1 MINMRCR
8 KCGAEVDEKWDFCP
22 RCGSRLRGDLFTDV
36 FSRMEKELKGMDR
49 MFERDFEVFD
59 LSPFFRKPTKGRGF
73 SIKIT
78 RGSGEK
84 PKVSVKTFG
93 DVNRK
98 EIEEEA
104 KKMGFRDRLDLLKPQ
119 IRETE
124 RHEKPGVKEGEELSI
139 TGAKTTEEPKTH
151 VKRIGNKIL
160 VEVELPAVRN
170 QKDIQVKTLE
180 NSIEIK
186 ARSGDKAY
194 FKILT
199 KPPQTGVV
207 SKSFRNGILHLELG

>member
-1 MINMRCR
+1 MRCR
-8 KCGAEVDEKWDFCP
+8 NCGSEVNEKWDFCP
-22 RCGSRLRGDLFTDV
+22 RCGSRLRGGLFTDV
-36 FSRMEKELKGMDR
+36 FSRMEHELKEMDR

-59 LSPFFRKPTKGRGF
+59 LSPFFRKPIKGRGF

-78 RGSGEK
+78 KGSGEK

-93 DVNRK
+93 DVDRK

-104 KKMGFRDRLDLLKPQ
+104 KKMGFRDRLGLLKSK

-124 RHEKPGVKEGEELSI
+124 RYEKPEVKESEELSI
-139 TGAKTTEEPKTH
+139 SGAKTTEEPKTQ
-151 VKRIGNKIL
+151 VKRMGDKIV
-160 VEVELPAVRN
+160 VEVELPEVRN
-170 QKDIQVKTLE
+170 QKDIEVKSLE

-186 ARSGDKAY
+186 AKSGDKAY

-199 KPPQTGVV
+199 KPPQTSVI
-207 SKSFRNGILHLELG
+207 SKSFRNGILYLELG